1 MTGGGTENMSWYPG
15 CVLEQLDLVNIH
27 KVRDSFDAL
36 QALCANA
43 CKTEM
48 GYTEGLPGSGD
59 DGRWH
64 ASLHENRW
72 IGFVANI
79 LKVGSFFA
87 FFLSDEKAK
96 KKGAMRVA
104 SLLRDGNPVLIHCRL
119 GVSMCVFPF

>member
-1 MTGGGTENMSWYPG
+1 MSWYPG

-59 DGRWH
+59 DGRWQ
-64 ASLHENRW
+64 ASLHESRW

-79 LKVGSFFA
+79 LKVRSPLLSFPCFSFLGSSLA
-87 FFLSDEKAK
+87 KGRDACRFLIA
-96 KKGAMRVA
+96 R
-104 SLLRDGNPVLIHCRL
+104 R
-119 GVSMCVFPF
+119 